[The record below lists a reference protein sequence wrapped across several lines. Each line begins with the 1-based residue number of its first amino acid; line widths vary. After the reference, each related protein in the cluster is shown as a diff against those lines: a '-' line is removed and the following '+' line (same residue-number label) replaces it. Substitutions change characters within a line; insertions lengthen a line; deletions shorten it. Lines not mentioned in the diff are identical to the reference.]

1 MIENRRLRINYEIKV
16 VLLFL
21 SVMFVAANLLYSQAI
36 SPLYA
41 QLTNDDKSGAV
52 EYLKKIVSLP
62 DFQRE
67 LTTYKTLYG
76 RDIENDIFRTKL
88 DRQKMI
94 SQLENLLQK
103 NNNAREVL
111 YNLSLLYRADG
122 NPIKAKTCL
131 DKSKLIGP
139 TISN

>member
-76 RDIENDIFRTKL
+76 RGIENDIFRTKL

-94 SQLENLLQK
+94 LQLENLLQK

-111 YNLSLLYRADG
+111 YNLSFLYRADG
-122 NPIKAKTCL
+122 NPTKAKMYL
-131 DKSKLIGP
+131 DKLKLIDP